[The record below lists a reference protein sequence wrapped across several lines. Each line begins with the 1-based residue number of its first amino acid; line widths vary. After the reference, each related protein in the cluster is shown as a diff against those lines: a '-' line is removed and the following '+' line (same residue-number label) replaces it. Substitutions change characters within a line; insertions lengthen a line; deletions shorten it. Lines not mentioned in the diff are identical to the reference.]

1 METEIGTWADS
12 PRAEACKAPSRPVDL
27 VHLSRYT
34 LGERALEREVLELF
48 CAQSVV
54 YLERLRAARTDKEW
68 REAAHSL
75 KGSAQA
81 IGAWSAAAAAEQAE
95 AVSGEVLA
103 SARQARVLAVD
114 ASVDEARAYI
124 RSLLNDR

>member
-1 METEIGTWADS
+1 METEIGAWTDSLPADG
-12 PRAEACKAPSRPVDL
+12 RKLRSRPVDL

-34 LGERALEREVLELF
+34 LGERALEREVLDLF
-48 CAQSVV
+48 CTQSLA
-54 YLERLRAARTDKEW
+54 YLEQLRAARTDKEW

-81 IGAWSAAAAAEQAE
+81 IGAWGAAAAAEQAE

-103 SARQARVLAVD
+103 AARPARLLAIG
-114 ASVDEARAYI
+114 ASLDEARAYI
-124 RSLLNDR
+124 RSLLRDR